1 MYNSHDKSTILLSMG
16 TINNGNRT
24 EWSPFRSVIIDL
36 ITNRIRRQEVL
47 LPINHSHFLI
57 SEQTNTPRTNIS
69 SGNNVLS

>member
-1 MYNSHDKSTILLSMG
+1 MYNSHDKCTILLSIG

-24 EWSPFRSVIIDL
+24 ERSPFRSVIIDM
-36 ITNRIRRQEVL
+36 ITNRIGRQEVL